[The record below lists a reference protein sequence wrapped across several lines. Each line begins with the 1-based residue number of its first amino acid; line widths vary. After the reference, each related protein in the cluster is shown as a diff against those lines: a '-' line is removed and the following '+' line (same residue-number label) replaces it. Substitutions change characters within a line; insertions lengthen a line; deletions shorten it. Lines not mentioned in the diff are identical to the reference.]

1 MEGQGGVQTTRE
13 ETAVLKGLGS
23 QRLVALFAGGW
34 VLFNFPLLGL
44 WDRDASIAGIPLFPL
59 ALFLLWA
66 VLIAALAWL
75 MERGHKP
82 AADHGDERAS
92 ERSTPLSPPGATL
105 PPQE

>member
-1 MEGQGGVQTTRE
+1 METQGSVQTSRL

-44 WDRDASIAGIPLFPL
+44 WDRDATVWGIPLFPL
-59 ALFLLWA
+59 ALFLLWGG
-66 VLIAALAWL
+66 LIAMLAWL
-75 MERGHKP
+75 MEWPEDRLADRSEERPDDRAGVVPPPP
-82 AADHGDERAS
+82 A
-92 ERSTPLSPPGATL
+92 